1 MHFTN
6 ELPLDSRSIVHKAV
20 FGQFHTFDYMP
31 KPLKLRDI
39 YANFIIRRNIVSEI
53 LIDITLIQKEE
64 AISPTKRNLKLSTM
78 INLGGA
84 AAGFPFR

>member
-1 MHFTN
+1 
-6 ELPLDSRSIVHKAV
+6 
-20 FGQFHTFDYMP
+20 MP

-39 YANFIIRRNIVSEI
+39 HANFRICSNIVSEI